1 MFKVFI
7 FNSLK
12 ITYFFDK
19 NDYISL
25 NKKFNE
31 RSDIILLFFFS
42 KSLMSSLIDE
52 LWILVSAS
60 VLNLLWYHVASGK
73 LHLMF
78 M

>member
-31 RSDIILLFFFS
+31 RSDIILLFFFLQIS
-42 KSLMSSLIDE
+42 Y
-52 LWILVSAS
+52 V
-60 VLNLLWYHVASGK
+60 
-73 LHLMF
+73 
-78 M
+78 